1 MQIFWKDQRKHYY
14 TVKDFKWEKKRQI
27 TLALGSNKKVKMKL
41 QKLNRFFFF
50 LVSLYSEDIPQA
62 VSTIFKWGIVKL
74 SASDKGLCRPIKVS
88 DQLDWISGI
97 LHISTCLF
105 SLFPFSD
112 TTEAAL
118 DTLIICD
125 FIMQGTSMFS
135 RRHDTMEAKSKKW
148 GKGKKKAF
156 AKNIVCIWFQRVWK
170 RKKKELE
177 AL

>member
-1 MQIFWKDQRKHYY
+1 MV
-14 TVKDFKWEKKRQI
+14 TCGTLVKECAI
-27 TLALGSNKKVKMKL
+27 
-41 QKLNRFFFF
+41 
-50 LVSLYSEDIPQA
+50 
-62 VSTIFKWGIVKL
+62 
-74 SASDKGLCRPIKVS
+74 IKVYAILIFFNS
-88 DQLDWISGI
+88 QELLLLGFRFKTKPNFKIDQLDWISGI

-148 GKGKKKAF
+148 GKGKKKSFCKEHSLHMISEGLEKKKKRTWSSLESRA
-156 AKNIVCIWFQRVWK
+156 VWK
-170 RKKKELE
+170 KKAFKCTFVSN
-177 AL
+177 